1 MISRFFIDRPI
12 FATVVS
18 LIIVLAGLVSMNNLP
33 IEQYPNLTP
42 PTIMVR
48 AVYPGASA
56 ETQAETVVAP
66 IEDKINGVDG
76 MIYMNSTSSGNNG
89 ESNINVYFKVGT
101 DPDMA
106 MVNVNNRVQQ
116 ATTTLPEE
124 CKKYGVTVL
133 KRSPSILQVM
143 AFYCNNGRYNNT
155 YVGNYVLLN
164 VVDEL
169 KRIDGVGEAN
179 AMAGNTYCMR
189 IWLQP
194 DKLSKLN
201 LSAAEVVAAI
211 QAQNSQKAAGA
222 VGKEPMS
229 LKVDRNYLI
238 TAEGRYTTEKQ
249 FEDIIIRAFP
259 DGRTL
264 RLKDIAKIELGSQ
277 SYDMIAKTIDGFDAT
292 PIMISLAP
300 GANALATAER
310 IAKKMEEL
318 KKGFPEG
325 ITYKTI
331 VDTTGFVKNSISE
344 VSHTLFEAIL
354 LVVLVIFVFLK
365 KFRATLIP
373 CLAVPVS
380 IIGAFAGM
388 ILAGFSINTLT
399 LFGLVLAI
407 GIVVDDAIVVI
418 ENVERIMRTE
428 GLSVRD
434 ATIKAMDE
442 VTGAL
447 IAIVLVLCAVFV
459 PVGFMGGLAG
469 TMYKQFA
476 ITIAVSVVISGI
488 CALTL
493 TPALCVIFLESSEK
507 GARLVKF
514 KENRFFE
521 WFDNTFAKLTDK
533 YVAVVAFFTRH
544 VKSSCLTIGS
554 IIVAS
559 ILMFKLTPG
568 ALVPDEDQGT
578 FITALIMDPASTIK
592 TTEAAAQKVAKA
604 IASDP
609 NVKDCLYAAG
619 FDILSS
625 SASTSGGTLFSMMK
639 DWSVRPNAD
648 QSVSATTKKV
658 MGMGYQMV
666 RGGSVFS
673 FGLPAIIGLS
683 MTGGI
688 EGYLQKTGDTDS
700 KALEEKAREF
710 VATASK
716 RPELTQVQTTFNA
729 STPQLKM
736 VVDELKALSLGV
748 SIADIYVTIGTT
760 FNTFYVN
767 DFSKAGR
774 GFRVMVQAEDKYRAY
789 PDQLNEAYVKSRTGA
804 MIPLSAFVKFI
815 PTVGPTMIERYNMF
829 FAAKIMATPAPG
841 YSSGQA
847 IQAMEEVAH
856 EVGGSEY
863 SFSWT
868 GSAYQEKEN
877 GGSSYDALLL
887 GIVVVFLILAALYE
901 RWTLPISVLLAVPF
915 AMFGAIL
922 AVYLRGLS
930 NDIYFQVALIT
941 LVGLSAKN
949 AILIVEFAVMF
960 KKQGMEL
967 VDSAIKAAKLRFR
980 PIIMTSFAFIL
991 GCVPLALSSGAGSAS
1006 RHAIGTSV
1014 IGGMLGATILAPLFV
1029 PLFFVLVT
1037 KMSERVRGGI
1047 KNA

>member
-12 FATVVS
+12 FATVIS
-18 LIIVLAGLVSMNNLP
+18 LIIVLVGFVSMNNLP

-42 PTIMVR
+42 PTIV
-48 AVYPGASA
+48 VKTQYPGANA

-66 IEDKINGVDG
+66 IENKINGVDN

-89 ESNINVYFKVGT
+89 ESNVNVFFKVGT

-106 MVNVNNRVQQ
+106 MINVNNRVQQ
-116 ATTTLPEE
+116 ATTSLPEE
-124 CKKYGVTVL
+124 CKKYGVDVT
-133 KRSPSILQVM
+133 KKSPSFLQVL
-143 AFYCNNGRYNNT
+143 AFYCDNGRYDAI
-155 YVGNYVLLN
+155 YVGNYVVLN
-164 VVDEL
+164 IVDEL
-169 KRIDGVGEAN
+169 KRIEGVGEAN
-179 AMAGNTYCMR
+179 AMTGNDYSMR
-189 IWLQP
+189 IWLKP
-194 DKLSKLN
+194 DKLAKLN
-201 LSAAEVVAAI
+201 LNASEVVAAI

-222 VGKEPMS
+222 IGKEPMS

-238 TAEGRYTTEKQ
+238 SAQGRYTNEKQ

-264 RLKDIAKIELGSQ
+264 RLKDVAKVELGAQ
-277 SYDMIAKTIDGFDAT
+277 TYDIMAKTSKGFDAT
-292 PIMISLAP
+292 PVMISLAP

-310 IAKKMEEL
+310 IAKKLDEM
-318 KKGFPEG
+318 KKGFPDG
-325 ITYKTI
+325 ITYSI
-331 VDTTGFVKNSISE
+331 VLDTTKFVQHSISE
-344 VSHTLFEAIL
+344 VEHTLLEAIV
-354 LVVLVIFVFLK
+354 LVVLVIFLFLK
-365 KFRATLIP
+365 RVRATFIP

-388 ILAGFSINTLT
+388 MLLGFSINTLT

-418 ENVERIMRTE
+418 ENVERIMKTE
-428 GLSVRD
+428 KLPVRD

-476 ITIAVSVVISGI
+476 ITIAVSVVLSGV

-493 TPALCVIFLESSEK
+493 TPALCVIFLEQKK
-507 GARLVKF
+507 GVSAV
-514 KENRFFE
+514 KENKFFA
-521 WFDNTFAKLTDK
+521 WFDEKFESITSS
-533 YVAVVAFFTRH
+533 YVRAVAFFTGH
-544 VKSSCLTIGS
+544 IKSSIFTIC
-554 IIVAS
+554 A
-559 ILMFKLTPG
+559 ILAATVFMFKITPS

-578 FITALIMDPASTIK
+578 FLTAVMMDPASPLKKTIAVSEK
-592 TTEAAAQKVAKA
+592 MANF
-604 IASDP
+604 ISNDP
-609 NVKDCLYAAG
+609 NVEDCLYSGG

-625 SASTSGGTLFSMMK
+625 AASTSSGVIFTMLK
-639 DWSVRPNAD
+639 DWSLRKKAD
-648 QSVSATTKKV
+648 QSVSAITKKV
-658 MGMGYQMV
+658 MGAGYQTV
-666 RGGSVFS
+666 TGGTIYS
-673 FGLPAIIGLS
+673 FGLPAIVGMS
-683 MTGGI
+683 TTGGV

-700 KALEEKAREF
+700 RALEAKTKEF
-710 VATASK
+710 VAAASK
-716 RPELTQVQTTFNA
+716 RPELATVQSTFNA

-736 VVDELKALSLGV
+736 EVDELKAMSLGV
-748 SIADIYVTIGTT
+748 MVSDIYTAVATA

-774 GFRVMVQAEDKYRAY
+774 GFKVMIQAEDKYRAF
-789 PDQLNEAYVKSRTGA
+789 PDQISEIYVKSQTGS
-804 MIPLSAFVKFI
+804 MIPLSAFVKFV
-815 PTVGPTMIERYNMF
+815 PTVGPIMIERFNLF
-829 FAAKIMATPAPG
+829 PAAKIMATPAPG

-847 IQAMEEVAH
+847 IAAMEQVAH
-856 EVGGSEY
+856 EIAGEGY

-877 GGSSYDALLL
+877 GGSSYDAMIL
-887 GIVVVFLILAALYE
+887 GLIVVFLILAALYE

-922 AVYLRGLS
+922 AVNIRELS

-960 KKQGMEL
+960 RNQGKEL
-967 VDSAIKAAKLRFR
+967 IDAAITAAKLRFR
-980 PIIMTSFAFIL
+980 PIVMTSLAFIL
-991 GCVPLALSSGAGSAS
+991 GCVPLAVSSGAGSAS

-1014 IGGMLGATILAPLFV
+1014 IGGMLGATVLAPLFV

-1037 KMSERVRGGI
+1037 KMSDYFKEKRR
-1047 KNA
+1047 A

>member
-1 MISRFFIDRPI
+1 M
-12 FATVVS
+12 
-18 LIIVLAGLVSMNNLP
+18 
-33 IEQYPNLTP
+33 
-42 PTIMVR
+42 
-48 AVYPGASA
+48 
-56 ETQAETVVAP
+56 
-66 IEDKINGVDG
+66 
-76 MIYMNSTSSGNNG
+76 
-89 ESNINVYFKVGT
+89 
-101 DPDMA
+101 
-106 MVNVNNRVQQ
+106 
-116 ATTTLPEE
+116 
-124 CKKYGVTVL
+124 
-133 KRSPSILQVM
+133 
-143 AFYCNNGRYNNT
+143 
-155 YVGNYVLLN
+155 
-164 VVDEL
+164 
-169 KRIDGVGEAN
+169 
-179 AMAGNTYCMR
+179 
-189 IWLQP
+189 
-194 DKLSKLN
+194 
-201 LSAAEVVAAI
+201 
-211 QAQNSQKAAGA
+211 
-222 VGKEPMS
+222 
-229 LKVDRNYLI
+229 
-238 TAEGRYTTEKQ
+238 
-249 FEDIIIRAFP
+249 
-259 DGRTL
+259 
-264 RLKDIAKIELGSQ
+264 
-277 SYDMIAKTIDGFDAT
+277 
-292 PIMISLAP
+292 
-300 GANALATAER
+300 
-310 IAKKMEEL
+310 
-318 KKGFPEG
+318 
-325 ITYKTI
+325 
-331 VDTTGFVKNSISE
+331 
-344 VSHTLFEAIL
+344 
-354 LVVLVIFVFLK
+354 
-365 KFRATLIP
+365 
-373 CLAVPVS
+373 PVS

-388 ILAGFSINTLT
+388 IVAGFSINTLT

-418 ENVERIMRTE
+418 ENVERIMTTE

-476 ITIAVSVVISGI
+476 ITIAVSVVISGV

-493 TPALCVIFLESSEK
+493 TPALCVIFLESNKKSGK
-507 GARLVKF
+507 ALKL
-514 KENRFFE
+514 KENRFFT
-521 WFDNTFAKLTDK
+521 WFDNAFANLTEK
-533 YVAVVAFFTRH
+533 YVSVVSFFTRH
-544 VKSSCLTIGS
+544 VKTSCMTIGS
-554 IIVAS
+554 IIVAAA
-559 ILMFKLTPG
+559 LMFKLTPG

-578 FITALIMDPASTIK
+578 FMTALIMDPASTIK

-639 DWSVRPNAD
+639 DWSVRPNPD

-666 RGGSVFS
+666 RGGSVLS

-688 EGYLQKTGDTDS
+688 EGYLQKVGDTDS

-710 VATASK
+710 VAVASK
-716 RPELTQVQTTFNA
+716 RPELIQVQTTFNA

-748 SIADIYVTIGTT
+748 TISNIYTTIGTT
-760 FNTFYVN
+760 FNTYYVN

-789 PDQLNEAYVKSRTGA
+789 PDQLNDAYVKSNTGA

-847 IQAMEEVAH
+847 IKAMEEVAR

-960 KKQGMEL
+960 KKQGMNL

-991 GCVPLALSSGAGSAS
+991 GCVPLAVSSGAGSAS

-1037 KMSERVRGGI
+1037 KMSEHVRGGK

>member
-1 MISRFFIDRPI
+1 MISKFFIDRPI

-18 LIIVLAGLVSMNNLP
+18 LIIVLAGLVSMDNLP
-33 IEQYPNLTP
+33 VEQYPNLTP
-42 PTIMVR
+42 PTIVVR
-48 AVYPGASA
+48 ALYPGASA

-76 MIYMNSTSSGNNG
+76 MIYMNSTSSANNG
-89 ESNINVYFKVGT
+89 ESNINVVFKVGT

-116 ATTTLPEE
+116 AMTSLPEE

-143 AFYCNNGRYNNT
+143 AFYCDNGRYDDI

-169 KRIDGVGEAN
+169 KRIDGVGEAV

-201 LSAAEVVAAI
+201 LSASEVVAAI
-211 QAQNSQKAAGA
+211 QEQNSQKVAGA

-238 TAEGRYTTEKQ
+238 TAEGRYINEKQ
-249 FEDIIIRAFP
+249 FENIIIRAFP

-264 RLKDIAKIELGSQ
+264 RLKDIATVQLGAQ
-277 SYDMIAKTIDGFDAT
+277 SYDVIARTSDGFDST

-310 IAKKMEEL
+310 IQKKMQEL

-365 KFRATLIP
+365 RLRATFIP

-388 ILAGFSINTLT
+388 LLMGFSINTLT

-418 ENVERIMRTE
+418 ENVERIMTTE
-428 GLSVRD
+428 GLPVRE
-434 ATIKAMDE
+434 ATIKGMEE

-476 ITIAVSVVISGI
+476 ITIAVSVVISGV

-493 TPALCVIFLESSEK
+493 TPALCVIFLDKSSK
-507 GARLVKF
+507 KNTIKTNKF
-514 KENRFFE
+514 FV
-521 WFDNTFAKLTDK
+521 WFDSMFEYITNK
-533 YVAVVAFFTRH
+533 YVSMVEFFTRH
-544 VKSSCLTIGS
+544 IKTSIITVGS
-554 IIVAS
+554 IVAVAAF
-559 ILMFKLTPG
+559 LFKLTPG
-568 ALVPDEDQGT
+568 GLVPDEDQGT
-578 FITALIMDPASTIK
+578 FMGAVIMDPASTIK
-592 TTEAAAQKVAKA
+592 TTQEAAQKIVSV
-604 IASDP
+604 IAADP

-619 FDILSS
+619 YDILSS
-625 SASTSGGTLFSMMK
+625 SVTTSSATFFTMLK
-639 DWSVRPNAD
+639 DWSLRPRED
-648 QSVSATTKKV
+648 QSVMALTRKV
-658 MGMGYQMV
+658 MGIGYQSI
-666 RGGSVFS
+666 RGGSVLA
-673 FGLPAIIGLS
+673 FGLPAIIGMS
-683 MTGGI
+683 TTGGV
-688 EGYLQKTGDTDS
+688 EGYIQKLGNVNS
-700 KALEEKAREF
+700 KELEEKTNEF
-710 VATASK
+710 VVVASK
-716 RPELTQVQTTFNA
+716 RPELTRVQTTFNA

-736 VVDELKALSLGV
+736 EVDELKAMSLGISV
-748 SIADIYVTIGTT
+748 RDIYTTIGTT

-774 GFRVMVQAEDKYRAY
+774 GFKVIVQAQDKYRAY
-789 PDQLNEAYVKSRTGA
+789 PDQLNDSYVKSRTGA

-815 PTVGPTMIERYNMF
+815 PTVGATMIDRHDMF
-829 FAAKIMATPAPG
+829 FSAKIMATPAPG

-847 IQAMEEVAH
+847 IAAIEEVAA
-856 EVGGSEY
+856 EVCGSEY
-863 SFSWT
+863 NFSWT
-868 GSAYQEKEN
+868 GTAYQEKEN
-877 GGSSYDALLL
+877 GGSSYDALFI
-887 GIVVVFLILAALYE
+887 GMVVVFLILAALYE

-915 AMFGAIL
+915 AMFGAII
-922 AVYLRGLS
+922 AVYARGIS

-941 LVGLSAKN
+941 LVGLSSKN
-949 AILIVEFAVMF
+949 AILIVEFAAMF
-960 KKQGMEL
+960 RQQGMKI
-967 VDSAIKAAKLRFR
+967 VDAAIKAARLRFR
-980 PIIMTSFAFIL
+980 PIVMTSFAFIL
-991 GCVPLALSSGAGSAS
+991 GCVPLAVSSGAGSAS
-1006 RHAIGTSV
+1006 RQAIGTSV
-1014 IGGMLGATILAPLFV
+1014 IGGMLGATVLAPLFI

-1037 KMSERVRGGI
+1037 KMSDRFRGG

>member
-33 IEQYPNLTP
+33 VEQYPNLTP

-48 AVYPGASA
+48 AQYPGASA

-143 AFYCNNGRYNNT
+143 AFFCNNGRYSNT

-164 VVDEL
+164 IVDEL
-169 KRIDGVGEAN
+169 KRIEGVGEAS
-179 AMAGNTYCMR
+179 AMSGNTYCMR

-194 DKLSKLN
+194 DKLSRLN
-201 LSAAEVVAAI
+201 LSASEVVAAI
-211 QAQNSQKAAGA
+211 REQNSQKAAGA

-229 LKVDRNYLI
+229 LRVDRNYLI
-238 TAEGRYTTEKQ
+238 TAEGRYTSEKQ

-277 SYDMIAKTIDGFDAT
+277 SYDMVAKTIDGFDAT

-318 KKGFPEG
+318 KKAFPEG

-344 VSHTLFEAIL
+344 VSHTLLEAIL

-388 ILAGFSINTLT
+388 IVAGFSINTLT

-407 GIVVDDAIVVI
+407 GIVVDDAIVAI
-418 ENVERIMRTE
+418 ENVERIITTE
-428 GLSVRD
+428 GLPVRD

-447 IAIVLVLCAVFV
+447 VAIVLVLCAVFV

-476 ITIAVSVVISGI
+476 ITIAVSVVISGV

-493 TPALCVIFLESSEK
+493 TPALCVIFLESSSAK
-507 GARLVKF
+507 SKLVKF
-514 KENRFFE
+514 KENRFFA
-521 WFDNTFAKLTDK
+521 WFDNAFAKVTDR
-533 YVAVVAFFTRH
+533 YVSMVSFFTRH
-544 VKSSCLTIGS
+544 VKTSCLTIGS
-554 IIVAS
+554 IIVVTA
-559 ILMFKLTPG
+559 LMFRLTPG

-592 TTEAAAQKVAKA
+592 TTEASARKVAKA

-625 SASTSGGTLFSMMK
+625 SVSTSGGTLFSMMK
-639 DWSVRPNAD
+639 DWSVRPRAD

-666 RGGSVFS
+666 RGGSVLS

-688 EGYLQKTGDTDS
+688 EGYLQKVGDTDS
-700 KALEEKAREF
+700 KALEEKAKEF
-710 VATASK
+710 EAVASK
-716 RPELTQVQTTFNA
+716 RPELIQVQTTFNA

-736 VVDELKALSLGV
+736 VVDELKAMSLGV
-748 SIADIYVTIGTT
+748 SITDVYTTIGTT

-789 PDQLNEAYVKSRTGA
+789 PDQLNDAYVKSRTGA

-847 IQAMEEVAH
+847 IQAMEEVAR

-915 AMFGAIL
+915 AMFGAIF

-960 KKQGMEL
+960 KKQGMDL

-980 PIIMTSFAFIL
+980 PIVMTSFAFIL
-991 GCVPLALSSGAGSAS
+991 GCVPLAVSSGAGSAS

-1037 KMSERVRGGI
+1037 KMSERVRGGR

>member
-33 IEQYPNLTP
+33 VEQYPNLTP

-48 AVYPGASA
+48 AQYPGASA

-143 AFYCNNGRYNNT
+143 AFFCNNGRYSNT

-164 VVDEL
+164 IVDEL
-169 KRIDGVGEAN
+169 KRIEGVGEAS
-179 AMAGNTYCMR
+179 AMSGNTYCMR

-194 DKLSKLN
+194 DKLSRLN
-201 LSAAEVVAAI
+201 LSASEVVAAI
-211 QAQNSQKAAGA
+211 REQNSQKAAGA

-229 LKVDRNYLI
+229 LRVDRNYLI
-238 TAEGRYTTEKQ
+238 TAEGRYTSEKQ

-277 SYDMIAKTIDGFDAT
+277 SYDMVAKTIDGFDAT

-318 KKGFPEG
+318 KKAFPEG

-344 VSHTLFEAIL
+344 VSHTLLEAIL

-388 ILAGFSINTLT
+388 IVAGFSINTLT

-418 ENVERIMRTE
+418 ENVERIITTE
-428 GLSVRD
+428 GLPVRD

-447 IAIVLVLCAVFV
+447 VAIVLVLCAVFV

-476 ITIAVSVVISGI
+476 ITIAVSVVISGV

-493 TPALCVIFLESSEK
+493 TPALCVIFLESSSAK
-507 GARLVKF
+507 SKLVKF
-514 KENRFFE
+514 KENRFFA
-521 WFDNTFAKLTDK
+521 WFDNAFAKVTDR
-533 YVAVVAFFTRH
+533 YVSMVSFFTRH
-544 VKSSCLTIGS
+544 VKTSCLTIGS
-554 IIVAS
+554 IIVVTA
-559 ILMFKLTPG
+559 LMFRLTPG

-592 TTEAAAQKVAKA
+592 TTEASARKVAKA

-625 SASTSGGTLFSMMK
+625 SVSTSGGTLFSMMK
-639 DWSVRPNAD
+639 DWSVRPRAD

-666 RGGSVFS
+666 RGGSVLS

-688 EGYLQKTGDTDS
+688 EGYLQKVGDTDS
-700 KALEEKAREF
+700 KALEEKAKEF
-710 VATASK
+710 EAVASK
-716 RPELTQVQTTFNA
+716 RPELIQVQTTFNA

-736 VVDELKALSLGV
+736 VVDELKAMSLGV
-748 SIADIYVTIGTT
+748 SITDVYTTIGTT

-789 PDQLNEAYVKSRTGA
+789 PDQLNDAYVKSRTGA

-847 IQAMEEVAH
+847 IQAMEEVAR

-915 AMFGAIL
+915 AMFGAIF

-960 KKQGMEL
+960 KKQGMDL

-980 PIIMTSFAFIL
+980 PIVMTSFAFIL
-991 GCVPLALSSGAGSAS
+991 GCVPLAVSSGAGSAS

-1037 KMSERVRGGI
+1037 KMSERVRGGR

>member
-33 IEQYPNLTP
+33 VEQYPNLTP

-48 AVYPGASA
+48 AQYPGASA

-106 MVNVNNRVQQ
+106 LVNVNNRVQQ

-143 AFYCNNGRYNNT
+143 AFFCNNGRYSNT

-164 VVDEL
+164 IVDEL
-169 KRIDGVGEAN
+169 KRIEGVGEAS
-179 AMAGNTYCMR
+179 AMSGNTYCMR

-194 DKLSKLN
+194 DKLSRLN
-201 LSAAEVVAAI
+201 LSASEVVAAI
-211 QAQNSQKAAGA
+211 REQNSQKAAGA

-229 LKVDRNYLI
+229 LRVDRNYLI
-238 TAEGRYTTEKQ
+238 TAEGRYTSEKQ

-277 SYDMIAKTIDGFDAT
+277 SYDMVAKTIDGFDAT

-318 KKGFPEG
+318 KKAFPEG

-344 VSHTLFEAIL
+344 VSHTLLEAIL

-388 ILAGFSINTLT
+388 IVAGFSINTLT

-418 ENVERIMRTE
+418 ENVERIITTE
-428 GLSVRD
+428 GLPVRD

-447 IAIVLVLCAVFV
+447 VAIVLVLCAVFV

-476 ITIAVSVVISGI
+476 ITIAVSVVISGV

-493 TPALCVIFLESSEK
+493 TPALCVIFLESSSAK
-507 GARLVKF
+507 SKLVKF
-514 KENRFFE
+514 KENRFFA
-521 WFDNTFAKLTDK
+521 WFDNAFAKVTDR
-533 YVAVVAFFTRH
+533 YVSMVSFFTRH
-544 VKSSCLTIGS
+544 VKTSCLTIGS
-554 IIVAS
+554 IIVVTA
-559 ILMFKLTPG
+559 LMFRLTPG

-592 TTEAAAQKVAKA
+592 TTEASARKVAKA

-625 SASTSGGTLFSMMK
+625 SVSTSGGTLFSMMK
-639 DWSVRPNAD
+639 DWSVRPRAD

-666 RGGSVFS
+666 RGGSVLS

-688 EGYLQKTGDTDS
+688 EGYLQKVGDTDS
-700 KALEEKAREF
+700 KALEEKAKEF
-710 VATASK
+710 EAVASK
-716 RPELTQVQTTFNA
+716 RPELIQVQTTFNA

-736 VVDELKALSLGV
+736 VVDELKAMSLGV
-748 SIADIYVTIGTT
+748 SITDVYTTIGTT

-789 PDQLNEAYVKSRTGA
+789 PDQLNDAYVKSRTGA

-847 IQAMEEVAH
+847 IQAMEEVAR

-915 AMFGAIL
+915 AMFGAIF

-960 KKQGMEL
+960 KKQGMDL

-980 PIIMTSFAFIL
+980 PIVMTSFAFIL
-991 GCVPLALSSGAGSAS
+991 GCVPLAVSSGAGSAS

-1037 KMSERVRGGI
+1037 KMSERVRGGR